1 MGFTTTGWGW
11 NESCPAMGAA
21 PHMQIVNATAIVV
34 LVWLVGFM
42 SVHEQS
48 AQGIYATGS
57 ASATAGPSTPR
68 ESINTITLKAVVGW
82 RWIEGLHSVACIHP
96 VRWKALKL
104 RLQSC
109 CNCSTVN
116 CLWDWNSQ
124 TEHSHLGFSLYSS
137 MYQGY
142 KVVPCMVF
150 SDRWHPNFL
159 FPWRGELNVKTCST
173 DRTDGCDRKG
183 NADRLADMSELCC
196 NHSP

>member
-1 MGFTTTGWGW
+1 MRRGKDNFIECERSFILMILIWLGKQIYSFDNNTMKLCTGTG
-11 NESCPAMGAA
+11 
-21 PHMQIVNATAIVV
+21 VV
-34 LVWLVGFM
+34 WCCMSTIDRLVLWALHVDDWSVGFM

-116 CLWDWNSQ
+116 CIWDWNSQ
-124 TEHSHLGFSLYSS
+124 TEHSHLGVSDSRCT
-137 MYQGY
+137 
-142 KVVPCMVF
+142 VPCTKVT
-150 SDRWHPNFL
+150 W
-159 FPWRGELNVKTCST
+159 
-173 DRTDGCDRKG
+173 
-183 NADRLADMSELCC
+183 
-196 NHSP
+196 